1 METTLN
7 STTESAALNDNI
19 NLSANDFDKQ
29 LLNFVKDFC
38 TPYERMRE
46 SLGHVRVAAT
56 VEKATQGKDL
66 PLWPVDTNYVSMDGI
81 LSLYNLMYGQ
91 ANRTQ
96 GQAPVNEDD
105 LLMEM
110 IFNPSILCGCFAW
123 EKVRNIVHV
132 NNKQLDSSLLDC
144 SCASLAKLP
153 QWAICFNTV
162 EQNLL
167 WNERPVAG
175 VIFYRYFLSKQPSAI
190 TGTPFNTNNGLDGE
204 PDATIN
210 NLSTIVIYH
219 NGEMDIGPYIELNAP
234 GSINSYLDNMANRLQ
249 ASSDVI
255 EMSADHSNEELQKM
269 AMDSTQRSREIFTL
283 LAYLFKNLDQLKN
296 AKGEKVSFAPN
307 PEPVKTKNGYRLFGG
322 DSSRSYYLDQPQAQ
336 SLTTLSGPT
345 ISLLPKIQAEGLVG

>member
-7 STTESAALNDNI
+7 STTESATLNDNI

-91 ANRTQ
+91 ANRAQ
-96 GQAPVNEDD
+96 SQAPVNEDD

-175 VIFYRYFLSKQPSAI
+175 VIFYRSFISNDLKEALQVSS
-190 TGTPFNTNNGLDGE
+190 NTANNVLDGE
-204 PDATIN
+204 PEATIN
-210 NLSTIVIYH
+210 NLSTLIIY
-219 NGEMDIGPYIELNAP
+219 NDGEIIIGPYIELCSS
-234 GSINSYLDNMANRLQ
+234 GSINSYFNNMSNPLLNNYDEIAK
-249 ASSDVI
+249 A
-255 EMSADHSNEELQKM
+255 ADQF
-269 AMDSTQRSREIFTL
+269 SRKIFKL
-283 LAYLFKNLDQLKN
+283 LAYFLENLDNLKN

-307 PEPVKTKNGYRLFGG
+307 PEPFKTKKGYRLFGSDG
-322 DSSRSYYLDQPQAQ
+322 ICSYYLD
-336 SLTTLSGPT
+336 
-345 ISLLPKIQAEGLVG
+345 

>member
-91 ANRTQ
+91 ANRAQ

-175 VIFYRYFLSKQPSAI
+175 VIFYRSFISNDLKEALQVSS
-190 TGTPFNTNNGLDGE
+190 NTANNVLDGE
-204 PDATIN
+204 PEATIN

-219 NGEMDIGPYIELNAP
+219 NGEMDFGPYIELNAP

-296 AKGEKVSFAPN
+296 AKGEKVSFAPH
-307 PEPVKTKNGYRLFGG
+307 PEPVKNKNGYSLFGG
-322 DSSRSYYLDQPQAQ
+322 DNSRSYYLD
-336 SLTTLSGPT
+336 
-345 ISLLPKIQAEGLVG
+345 

>member
-1 METTLN
+1 MN
-7 STTESAALNDNI
+7 RAL
-19 NLSANDFDKQ
+19 DKQ
-29 LLNFVKDFC
+29 LINFVKDYCYPFEGMSQEL
-38 TPYERMRE
+38 TDLRIGA
-46 SLGHVRVAAT
+46 SFAANINK
-56 VEKATQGKDL
+56 VNKSKDL
-66 PLWPVDTNYVSMDGI
+66 PLWPLDTCYVSLNTVSALFQLIPTDSYQYNDQTERLNHTLIPAI
-81 LSLYNLMYGQ
+81 LSG
-91 ANRTQ
+91 
-96 GQAPVNEDD
+96 
-105 LLMEM
+105 
-110 IFNPSILCGCFAW
+110 IFAW
-123 EKVRNIVHV
+123 DKVRNIVHV
-132 NNKQLDSSLLDC
+132 NNKQLDRSLLDC
-144 SCASLAKLP
+144 PCASLAKLP

-190 TGTPFNTNNGLDGE
+190 TGTPFNANNGLDGE

-296 AKGEKVSFAPN
+296 AKGEKASFAPN

-322 DSSRSYYLDQPQAQ
+322 DNSRSYYLD
-336 SLTTLSGPT
+336 
-345 ISLLPKIQAEGLVG
+345 